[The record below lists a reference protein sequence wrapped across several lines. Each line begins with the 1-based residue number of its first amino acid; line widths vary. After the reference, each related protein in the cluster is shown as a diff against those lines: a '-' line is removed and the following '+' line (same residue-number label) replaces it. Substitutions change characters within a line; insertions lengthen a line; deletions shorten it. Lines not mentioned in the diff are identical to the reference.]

1 MSNIPCIIVDD
12 EPLARKVLREY
23 IEEVEDLEL
32 LTEFKSALELK
43 QYMDKVRKEAPLV
56 FLDINMPKLS
66 GIDFARSFNKG
77 SDIIFTTA
85 YPDFAVE
92 AFSLDAVDYLLKPIS
107 FDRFLQSIDKVR
119 AGMAQN
125 QSNWILVK
133 ENKRLYKLKLEEILY
148 LQAYGDYVKIITHE
162 KTYLTKERLSSY
174 HSKLGEE
181 FEQCHRS
188 YIVNLNHV
196 KFMEGNQVQLA
207 EVKIPVSAGYKDRFL
222 RQFG

>member
-23 IEEVEDLEL
+23 IEEVEGLEL
-32 LTEFKSALELK
+32 LAEFKSALELK
-43 QYMDKVRKEAPLV
+43 QYQDKVGQEASLI

-92 AFSLDAVDYLLKPIS
+92 AFSLDAIDYLLKPIS

-119 AGMAQN
+119 AGMSQN

-133 ENKRLYKLKLEEILY
+133 ENKRLYKLKLEDILY
-148 LQAYGDYVKIITHE
+148 LQAYGDYVKIITQE
-162 KTYLTKERLSSY
+162 KTYVTKERLSNY
-174 HSKLGEE
+174 QNKLSED

-196 KFMEGNQVQLA
+196 KFMEGNHVQVDEA
-207 EVKIPVSAGYKDRFL
+207 KIPVSAGYKDRFMS
-222 RQFG
+222 QFG